1 LDEQKGTPYAG
12 GMPKEPS
19 AAIPAAH
26 SGENR
31 VCSAVDNLDTADL
44 TWLMHRAADV
54 LRADFDAVAKS
65 AGLVDLRDWLVLA
78 VVSDG
83 IQRTQLDIARQ
94 LGIDKTTLIAI
105 LDRLETHGFI
115 VRKASASDRRVRIPS
130 ATESGRTVY
139 ERVTLE
145 RDAAIAARMASV
157 SEADQQTVRAA
168 LWVIA
173 GGAA

>member
-1 LDEQKGTPYAG
+1 
-12 GMPKEPS
+12 MPTDP
-19 AAIPAAH
+19 PAASPTAC
-26 SGENR
+26 SGPDNS
-31 VCSAVDNLDTADL
+31 CSAVDSIDTADL

-54 LRADFDAVAKS
+54 LRNDFDTVAKA

-78 VVSDG
+78 VVTDG
-83 IQRTQLDIARQ
+83 IQRTQLEIARR

-115 VRKASASDRRVRIPS
+115 VREASPTDRRVRIPS
-130 ATESGRTVY
+130 ATDSGRAVY
-139 ERVTLE
+139 ERVTRE

-157 SEADQQTVRAA
+157 SHADKQTVRSA

-173 GGAA
+173 GGAV